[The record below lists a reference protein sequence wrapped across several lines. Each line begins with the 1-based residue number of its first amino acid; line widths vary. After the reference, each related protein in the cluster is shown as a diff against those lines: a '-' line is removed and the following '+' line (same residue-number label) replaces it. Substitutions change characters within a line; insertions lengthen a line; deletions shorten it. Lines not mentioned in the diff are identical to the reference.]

1 MGTLLSN
8 TRSYYIPSTM
18 GVFSQRDPKDLKRQT
33 LKEIVMALNISAI
46 LADGHIDESETIS
59 IQDAICFGNVTEE
72 DLRTL
77 FMLKDEA
84 DSYCSAFG
92 DLVVLAA
99 VDFALNDPITPGVV
113 DADEAAVLNELM
125 LSDNVLDE
133 VEDRI
138 LTTIRKQATQIH
150 PSLLS

>member
-8 TRSYYIPSTM
+8 ARSYHIPSTM

-33 LKEIVMALNISAI
+33 LKEIIMALNISAI
-46 LADGHIDESETIS
+46 LDDGHIDESETIS
-59 IQDAICFGNVTEE
+59 IQDAICLGNVTEE

-92 DLVVLAA
+92 DLVVLVA
-99 VDFALNDPITPGVV
+99 VDFALNDSATPGVV
-113 DADEAAVLNELM
+113 DADEAAVLNELI
-125 LSDNVLDE
+125 LSDGVLDE
-133 VEDRI
+133 VEERI
-138 LTTIRKQATQIH
+138 LTTIREQAIQIH
-150 PSLLS
+150 PSLMS